1 MLYVENKAKLFES
14 HTKAELSAFSPH
26 KYKNTLSGAFVFCGG
41 GEIRSLQLQYTFS
54 RFSYHN
60 AQNIEKL
67 FESHTEA
74 KQFASSPSIIEN
86 HT

>member
-41 GEIRSLQLQYTFS
+41 GEIRTHGSLQLQYTFS

-60 AQNIEKL
+60 AQNRHNTQ
-67 FESHTEA
+67 FEG
-74 KQFASSPSIIEN
+74 PEN
-86 HT
+86 ADFRSFSYL